1 MERRL
6 IVSRLQFCLRSN
18 FVIGDMRISIFYD
31 DGHPP
36 SPACCGCKY
45 GLRYVNRTADQNLNK
60 PLWEPLCRLVREMF
74 KTPITS
80 PPSPKN
86 SNLQSLNTY
95 NEWITSPR
103 ICAVLACSVY
113 MVSFEVRRS
122 NYSELVRSTVILY
135 QHKKGPKA
143 ARYIQGI
150 SCST

>member
-1 MERRL
+1 MSRHHKQKTGMERRFL

-18 FVIGDMRISIFYD
+18 SVIGDMRISIFYD

-80 PPSPKN
+80 PHPPKIQIFN
-86 SNLQSLNTY
+86 HSILIMSESLLHLCCFGVFSLYGFFRGKT
-95 NEWITSPR
+95 IQLFRTSMFD
-103 ICAVLACSVY
+103 ID
-113 MVSFEVRRS
+113 F
-122 NYSELVRSTVILY
+122 
-135 QHKKGPKA
+135 
-143 ARYIQGI
+143 I
-150 SCST
+150 SA